1 MVDMITKPRYDEYMA
16 AREAAG
22 WEREHFSV
30 DELNTNMVTLQAVG
44 AGVTNWA
51 IDMQSPAGQIISVL
65 GGNQVSAGADLT
77 SAYPLV
83 VRMADSSDNEISF
96 RTKVRITKESLSE
109 ATKPLERTY
118 YSAINNTKIPG
129 TVQATTTLYKTN
141 SEHYRFS
148 NSFELLS
155 NQRMRIYVINTVGT
169 VATPTVSAN
178 IPTTNISFALTIDLW
193 TRTQ

>member
-1 MVDMITKPRYDEYMA
+1 MVDLITKPRYDDYMA
-16 AREAAG
+16 ARESQG
-22 WEREHFSV
+22 WVREHFSV

-44 AGVTNWA
+44 AGATAFA
-51 IDMQSPAGQIISVL
+51 IDMQSPAGQIVSVM

-77 SAYPLV
+77 SAYPLI
-83 VRMADSSDNEISF
+83 VRLADSADNEISF
-96 RTKVRITKESLSE
+96 RTKIRITKESLSE

-118 YSAINNTKIPG
+118 YSQVNGTKVPSAVNANT
-129 TVQATTTLYKTN
+129 TVYKTN
-141 SEHYRFS
+141 QELYRFA

-169 VATPTVSAN
+169 VATPTVTAN

-193 TRTQ
+193 SKAN